1 MLSLKHSRFIKQYGW
16 LILLSSLVL
25 IALIVM
31 SQILQNAA
39 QFAQTYSTLLLVS
52 FVGMVWLLTML
63 VRTLLKLRNNYRN
76 RLPGSKITARLTG
89 ILSLILGVPLAIIFY
104 FSMSFVHQGID
115 QWFDVKTETALENA
129 VKLVQITLDDQTR
142 RNLNATQKALA
153 MNQDT
158 LFITPVL
165 TLNQIGE
172 QLNTREVSLYR
183 SDGQL
188 IAYSSQENVNIL
200 PKSPE
205 LRLFQQIRKKIS
217 YAAVETKAGL
227 NSAYQIIRI
236 MLPVTDIQSNKLYA
250 LQAVFPIPEQLT
262 ALANTV
268 RVSAGQ
274 YQELSYLK
282 GPLKTSFTV
291 ILSMVLLLTLISAV
305 LFTIQTIQN
314 MTRPIR
320 TLAKGTKAV
329 AKGDYAISM
338 PVIQDDEMGQLI
350 ESFNDMIQQIAKARN
365 DIKFGHQQT
374 EMQKLYLQA
383 IIKNLNSGVITFDMN
398 LRLKT
403 INDATNSI
411 LNTDL
416 FRQLGKPLDEVLKQP
431 DTHRLKPFFDAIFPL
446 FKSESK
452 PWSEQFTFDCKEGQ
466 KILLVHGS
474 TLPSLDQKIGGFVIV
489 IEDITQLVQAQ
500 LHAAW
505 SDVAQR
511 LAHEIKNPL
520 TPIQLSAERLNYKLS
535 DKLEKSD
542 QKLLNRMTDT
552 IIEQVTTMQNLVQAF
567 TEYADTPE
575 IELHQ
580 VNLNTLV
587 KDVVSMYQT
596 PKVTWKVSYDI
607 DPDCPVI
614 TADAS
619 KLRQLLHNLIKNAI
633 EACEDR
639 PDTQIKVSTGYENQQ
654 VELAICDNGPGIPE
668 KARNWIFEPYS
679 TDKPKG
685 TGLGLAIVKKIV
697 DEHQGQIRVESEPE
711 QGTCFLVQLPQPNLN
726 ELNEPKPSALL
737 TDTST

>member
-1 MLSLKHSRFIKQYGW
+1 MLSQPYARFLKQYGW
-16 LILLSSLVL
+16 LILLSSIVL
-25 IALIVM
+25 ISLVVM

-39 QFAQTYSTLLLVS
+39 HFAQTYSTLLIVS
-52 FVGMVWLLTML
+52 FIGMIWLLVML
-63 VRTLLKLRNNYRN
+63 VRTLIKLRRN
-76 RLPGSKITARLTG
+76 HRMRVPGSRITTRLTG

-115 QWFDVKTETALENA
+115 QWFDIKTETALKNA
-129 VKLVQITLDDQTR
+129 VKLVQITLDDQIR
-142 RNLNATQKALA
+142 RNLNATQKALDI
-153 MNQDT
+153 NQES
-158 LFITPVL
+158 LFNTPVL
-165 TLNQIGE
+165 ALNQIGE
-172 QLNTREVSLYR
+172 QLNAREVSLYR

-188 IAYSSQENVNIL
+188 IAFSSPENVSIL
-200 PKSPE
+200 PESPE
-205 LRLFQQIRKKIS
+205 LGLFQQIRKKIS
-217 YAAVETKAGL
+217 YAAMETQLGI
-227 NSAYQIIRI
+227 NNPYQVIRI
-236 MLPVTDIQSNKLYA
+236 MLPANDIENNKLYA
-250 LQAVFPIPEQLT
+250 LQAVFTIPEQLT
-262 ALANTV
+262 QLAETV
-268 RVSAGQ
+268 RLSASQ

-291 ILSMVLLLTLISAV
+291 ILSMVLLLTLTSAL
-305 LFTIQTIQN
+305 LFTIQTVQN

-329 AKGDYAISM
+329 AKGDYTISM

-350 ESFNDMIQQIAKARN
+350 QSFNDMIQQIAKARN

-374 EMQKLYLQA
+374 EVQKLYLQA
-383 IIKNLNSGVITFDMN
+383 IIKNLNSGVLTLDMN
-398 LRLKT
+398 LLLKT
-403 INDATNSI
+403 INDATNQI

-416 FRQLGKPLDEVLKQP
+416 FKQLGKPLNEVLKQP
-431 DTHRLKPFFDAIFPL
+431 EALHLQPFFDTIFPL
-446 FKSESK
+446 FQNETK
-452 PWSEQFTFDCKEGQ
+452 PWSQQVTFDCKEGQ

-535 DKLEKSD
+535 DKLDKPD

-552 IIEQVTTMQNLVQAF
+552 IIEQVATMQNLVQAF

-575 IELHQ
+575 IVLHP
-580 VNLNTLV
+580 VKLNNLV

-596 PKVTWKVSYDI
+596 AKVTWKVREQL
-607 DPDCPVI
+607 DPTCPI
-614 TADAS
+614 ISADAA

-633 EACEDR
+633 EACETCPATRIVVTTHYD
-639 PDTQIKVSTGYENQQ
+639 PEQDYPVQLSVS
-654 VELAICDNGPGIPE
+654 DNGPGIPE

-697 DEHQGQIRVESEPE
+697 DEHQGRIQVESEPQ
-711 QGTCFLVQLPQPNLN
+711 QGTRFVVQLPQHSLQ
-726 ELNEPKPSALL
+726 EPQTAH
-737 TDTST
+737 

>member
-1 MLSLKHSRFIKQYGW
+1 
-16 LILLSSLVL
+16 
-25 IALIVM
+25 
-31 SQILQNAA
+31 
-39 QFAQTYSTLLLVS
+39 
-52 FVGMVWLLTML
+52 
-63 VRTLLKLRNNYRN
+63 
-76 RLPGSKITARLTG
+76 
-89 ILSLILGVPLAIIFY
+89 
-104 FSMSFVHQGID
+104 
-115 QWFDVKTETALENA
+115 
-129 VKLVQITLDDQTR
+129 
-142 RNLNATQKALA
+142 
-153 MNQDT
+153 
-158 LFITPVL
+158 
-165 TLNQIGE
+165 
-172 QLNTREVSLYR
+172 
-183 SDGQL
+183 
-188 IAYSSQENVNIL
+188 
-200 PKSPE
+200 
-205 LRLFQQIRKKIS
+205 
-217 YAAVETKAGL
+217 
-227 NSAYQIIRI
+227 
-236 MLPVTDIQSNKLYA
+236 
-250 LQAVFPIPEQLT
+250 
-262 ALANTV
+262 
-268 RVSAGQ
+268 
-274 YQELSYLK
+274 
-282 GPLKTSFTV
+282 
-291 ILSMVLLLTLISAV
+291 
-305 LFTIQTIQN
+305 
-314 MTRPIR
+314 
-320 TLAKGTKAV
+320 
-329 AKGDYAISM
+329 
-338 PVIQDDEMGQLI
+338 
-350 ESFNDMIQQIAKARN
+350 
-365 DIKFGHQQT
+365 
-374 EMQKLYLQA
+374 
-383 IIKNLNSGVITFDMN
+383 
-398 LRLKT
+398 
-403 INDATNSI
+403 
-411 LNTDL
+411 
-416 FRQLGKPLDEVLKQP
+416 
-431 DTHRLKPFFDAIFPL
+431 
-446 FKSESK
+446 
-452 PWSEQFTFDCKEGQ
+452 
-466 KILLVHGS
+466 VHGS